1 MAKGMSY
8 KPPPQTL
15 DWLGQIF
22 LGAQAAGCMGPR
34 CGHVEE
40 NASNAILRMG
50 GCGLVACGNPDRNR
64 GISLE
69 NRGLVEFHGIALASL
84 RIGAYA
90 QAFEHSLP

>member
-22 LGAQAAGCMGPR
+22 LGAQAAGCMGPGR
-34 CGHVEE
+34 AHVEE

-50 GCGLVACGNPDRNR
+50 GCGLVACGNPDRKR

-69 NRGLVEFHGIALASL
+69 NRGLVEFDGIALASL